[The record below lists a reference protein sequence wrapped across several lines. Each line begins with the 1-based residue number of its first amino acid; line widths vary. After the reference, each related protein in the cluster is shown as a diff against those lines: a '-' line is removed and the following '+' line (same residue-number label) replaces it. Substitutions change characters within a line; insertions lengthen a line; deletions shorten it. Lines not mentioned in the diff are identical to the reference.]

1 MYVKYTPHGGL
12 TTSHFIW
19 SLPEVKEDRNE
30 SKFAQ
35 LTSEIASNIPQ
46 YHTRAM
52 KAEFQEN
59 FNSCSIKPSVYRAMY
74 RYLTGDLSAS
84 PSNISKEVMLKTS
97 KQQNFQNGVDLIADK
112 V

>member
-19 SLPEVKEDRNE
+19 SLPEVKEDRDE

-52 KAEFQEN
+52 KSEFSEN
-59 FNSCSIKPSVYRAMY
+59 FDAVCSLKPSVYRAMY
-74 RYLTGDLSAS
+74 RYLTGDLSAP
-84 PSNISKEVMLKTS
+84 PSQVMKEV
-97 KQQNFQNGVDLIADK
+97 V
-112 V
+112 